1 LLLLLYTSDPPFV
14 EQPVL
19 IEGGRATADP
29 EFGVM
34 RFNFFARPEMALTS
48 ATWFLKEDPK
58 DHGGSG
64 KVATLIPLTDK
75 DAAAVEELFQ
85 KAIYAASSL
94 GKGIDPILKE
104 EVPIEENYN
113 VRVEKSSDGHHYLMR
128 KSPKAWFGK
137 SYDLQ
142 RGYGSYTVEGEEEEE
157 TLGPVRHLIF
167 VVHGIRDDFT
177 YTSSLFEDV
186 TSVRLTMQKQQIAEW
201 EKACELAKKEKYVVL
216 AGVV

>member
-1 LLLLLYTSDPPFV
+1 MYTSSPFV

-29 EFGVM
+29 EFGVI

-58 DHGGSG
+58 DHGG
-64 KVATLIPLTDK
+64 KVGTLIPLADK
-75 DAAAVEELFQ
+75 DAAAVEELYQ

-104 EVPIEENYN
+104 EVPIEATYN
-113 VRVEKSSDGHHYLMR
+113 IRVEKSSDGNHYIMR

-167 VVHGIRDDFT
+167 VVHGIGEAMFSRDDFT

-186 TSVRLTMQKQQIAEW
+186 THVRLTMQKRQIAEW
-201 EKACELAKKEKYVVL
+201 EKACELAKKEKYVAL
-216 AGVV
+216 E

>member
-1 LLLLLYTSDPPFV
+1 
-14 EQPVL
+14 L

-34 RFNFFARPEMALTS
+34 RFNFFTRPEMALTS

-58 DHGGSG
+58 DHGSG
-64 KVATLIPLTDK
+64 NKLAALIPLADK
-75 DAAAVEELFQ
+75 DAAAVEVLYQ

-94 GKGIDPILKE
+94 GTGIDPILKE
-104 EVPIEENYN
+104 EVPIEEKYSIK
-113 VRVEKSSDGHHYLMR
+113 VEKSSDGHHYLMR

-142 RGYGSYTVEGEEEEE
+142 RGYGSYTVEGEIEEE

-167 VVHGIRDDFT
+167 VVHGIGEAMFSRDDFT

-186 TSVRLTMQKQQIAEW
+186 THVRLTMQKRQIAEW
-201 EKACELAKKEKYVVL
+201 EKACELAKKEKYV
-216 AGVV
+216 AKY